1 MGYWVGFLI
10 GGEQVKQLPDK
21 RLARPG
27 RLPSDIDGDMPQAE
41 YEALCKQKQAK
52 GVNCMDIE
60 VVRKAA
66 ERIRKRQYDE
76 SNDGYEEF
84 LNDEKAVVLWA
95 IEELARRHV
104 EAEERSRPITDGWD
118 GFSSDYGE
126 DGREWVTWIDGIG
139 DVKIPIELR
148 TKGQFDDLM
157 LLLKGDVNRCAG

>member
-1 MGYWVGFLI
+1 M
-10 GGEQVKQLPDK
+10 KQLPDK

-84 LNDEKAVVLWA
+84 LKDEKVVVLWA
-95 IEELARRHV
+95 IAELARRDKEAAERAMPITEEWLRSVGATIDVEDGVIEFRWLPGELVMTGGGFVVWTIDCVETGKVCTRGNLLDLRAALKGV
-104 EAEERSRPITDGWD
+104 EA
-118 GFSSDYGE
+118 
-126 DGREWVTWIDGIG
+126 
-139 DVKIPIELR
+139 
-148 TKGQFDDLM
+148 
-157 LLLKGDVNRCAG
+157 